1 MPLPATRSTHRTAL
15 VIALAAATLT
25 MSLGA
30 CNHNATGTGQL
41 GAAANPSPGFGAVT
55 GPPSAPASG
64 GSASAT
70 PSATPSSRAY
80 PSDYARAILTA
91 WANHDTSYLTLLT
104 STSTKNQL
112 YGIGSVDQHWTL
124 ANSQGATGSSYSSLF
139 NKSGDFIVIRT
150 INQQTAAHQWHA
162 GSVQTWDKISYPSDP
177 VAYVK
182 YYMDAYL
189 DGNTARMTKLGNQ
202 TMTTHFMGLASKPD
216 SSYTVGTPDGTAG
229 HTHIEV
235 TEASVSF
242 DVIFRLA
249 NQNLGQANAI
259 EGCDSGC

>member
-1 MPLPATRSTHRTAL
+1 MGQPRHVISHAADEHVHEEPALRNRLRRPAL
-15 VIALAAATLT
+15 DA
-25 MSLGA
+25 GE
-30 CNHNATGTGQL
+30 Q
-41 GAAANPSPGFGAVT
+41 PG
-55 GPPSAPASG
+55 
-64 GSASAT
+64 
-70 PSATPSSRAY
+70 R
-80 PSDYARAILTA
+80 
-91 WANHDTSYLTLLT
+91 H
-104 STSTKNQL
+104 
-112 YGIGSVDQHWTL
+112 
-124 ANSQGATGSSYSSLF
+124 GSSYSSFF